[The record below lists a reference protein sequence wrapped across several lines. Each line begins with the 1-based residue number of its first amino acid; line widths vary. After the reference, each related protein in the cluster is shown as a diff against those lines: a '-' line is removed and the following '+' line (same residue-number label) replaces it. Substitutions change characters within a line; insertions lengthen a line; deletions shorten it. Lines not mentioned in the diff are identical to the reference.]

1 MKIMKFSEIIVLD
14 LRVKTSN
21 YIAFKKRL
29 IENWVELATKY
40 ENKSW
45 YN

>member
-21 YIAFKKRL
+21 YIAFKKINRKL
-29 IENWVELATKY
+29 GGA
-40 ENKSW
+40 S
-45 YN
+45 YNI